1 MLELKDLGIQSGY
14 EALSPTS
21 ATGFTESL
29 INPTSGIYKG
39 MSAKAVVIGV
49 ETHPI
54 RFLLD
59 GTAPEAASGMLLK
72 ADKYSLITG
81 MENIRQFKCIDTAA
95 GASSVKVLV
104 FF

>member
-1 MLELKDLGIQSGY
+1 MLELKRLGVQSGY
-14 EALSPTS
+14 ESLSPTS
-21 ATGFTESL
+21 ATGFTEAL
-29 INPTSGIYKG
+29 INPTSGTYKG

-49 ETHPI
+49 ETQPI

-72 ADKYSLITG
+72 ADEYLLVTG
-81 MENIRQFKCIDTAA
+81 FENIRQFKCIDTAA